1 MYRVYSNIFPMAF
14 KIGGQNPKS
23 NTTGSESDYKK
34 VTAGEFFA
42 VAIWA
47 LGFVYRLD
55 RLRTVLYVFFT
66 STNGLFNI
74 AYAYVIARAIDL
86 VLSLNSGG
94 IFIFKSVYHILGLL
108 LVLFAVQTV
117 FQSVSGYI
125 GNALSVTLRPKIVRA
140 FYTKLYTLGIQ
151 SLEQPEINNRI
162 TRANDNLMNIFSF
175 VDDVVGE
182 FADIVGLAGSAAA
195 LIAFSPLLI
204 LAMVVI
210 NIPYILWDKR
220 HRGFIYQYSYENT
233 EGFRTA
239 GWTNSQLNSSI
250 SLQEI
255 ASTSS
260 FSFLDNKYINFYN
273 RYNKKRL
280 AITKR
285 WRLGNGSF
293 GFLTDFVLLYGYFK
307 IFSGLATGAITVGIV
322 TFYTRLMSMVQNGL
336 SNVFRGMND
345 LTEFAMRV
353 KDTYQL
359 FQFKPLFADGAVQ
372 MAKLKEGPKIALDNV
387 SFSYPNSEKRV
398 LNNVS
403 LTIQAGEKVAIVGH
417 NGAGKTTLVK
427 LLCRI
432 YQPTNG
438 KIVVNV
444 DNLSSLALPSWYQNI
459 GVLFQEF
466 NTYPQLS
473 VKENIYIGN
482 ASEQVDEVA
491 IRLAAQSADAA
502 AFIDEFPAKFD
513 QILSEKFKGGIR
525 PSTGQ
530 WQKLA
535 IARFFYR
542 NAPLVIF
549 DEPTAS
555 IDAVSE
561 YNIFNRIYDFFKQK
575 TVIIIS
581 HRFSTVRNADRII
594 VLDHGEIVEEGT
606 HATLMSNNGYY
617 AKAFT
622 LQAKGYAANDNGVA
636 GV

>member
-1 MYRVYSNIFPMAF
+1 
-14 KIGGQNPKS
+14 
-23 NTTGSESDYKK
+23 
-34 VTAGEFFA
+34 
-42 VAIWA
+42 
-47 LGFVYRLD
+47 
-55 RLRTVLYVFFT
+55 
-66 STNGLFNI
+66 
-74 AYAYVIARAIDL
+74 
-86 VLSLNSGG
+86 
-94 IFIFKSVYHILGLL
+94 
-108 LVLFAVQTV
+108 
-117 FQSVSGYI
+117 
-125 GNALSVTLRPKIVRA
+125 
-140 FYTKLYTLGIQ
+140 
-151 SLEQPEINNRI
+151 
-162 TRANDNLMNIFSF
+162 
-175 VDDVVGE
+175 
-182 FADIVGLAGSAAA
+182 
-195 LIAFSPLLI
+195 
-204 LAMVVI
+204 
-210 NIPYILWDKR
+210 
-220 HRGFIYQYSYENT
+220 
-233 EGFRTA
+233 
-239 GWTNSQLNSSI
+239 
-250 SLQEI
+250 
-255 ASTSS
+255 
-260 FSFLDNKYINFYN
+260 
-273 RYNKKRL
+273 
-280 AITKR
+280 
-285 WRLGNGSF
+285 
-293 GFLTDFVLLYGYFK
+293 
-307 IFSGLATGAITVGIV
+307 
-322 TFYTRLMSMVQNGL
+322 
-336 SNVFRGMND
+336 
-345 LTEFAMRV
+345 
-353 KDTYQL
+353 
-359 FQFKPLFADGAVQ
+359 

-606 HATLMSNNGYY
+606 HAALMSNNGYY